1 MQTDISRLLEPTP
14 DTCGGQLRIAG
25 TRVTVNQIAVWYLQG
40 YTAEE
45 IADQY
50 PHISL
55 AQVYAALAYYHANT
69 HEVENALAQERA
81 QAEQLE
87 RDYKQAIEQA

>member
-1 MQTDISRLLEPTP
+1 MQSDISSLLESTP

-40 YTAEE
+40 YSAED

-55 AQVYAALAYYHANT
+55 AQVYAALAFYHANT
-69 HEVENALAQERA
+69 QEVEKALAQERA
-81 QAEQLE
+81 DAEQLE
-87 RDYKQAIEQA
+87 RDYKQATEQA

>member
-1 MQTDISRLLEPTP
+1 MQIDISSLLESTP

-50 PHISL
+50 PHVSL
-55 AQVYAALAYYHANT
+55 AQVYAALAYYHTNRQ
-69 HEVENALAQERA
+69 EVEDALAQERA
-81 QAEQLE
+81 QAERFEQ
-87 RDYKQAIEQA
+87 DYKQAIEQA